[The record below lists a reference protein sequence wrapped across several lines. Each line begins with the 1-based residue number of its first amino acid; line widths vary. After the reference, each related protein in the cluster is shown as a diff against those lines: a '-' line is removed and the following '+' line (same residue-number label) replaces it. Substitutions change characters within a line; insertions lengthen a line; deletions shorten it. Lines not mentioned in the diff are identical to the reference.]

1 MKIFFNMELGKYC
14 NLSNVIIVIHI
25 FVLCPFYI
33 FILKAIKFT
42 ICKKKKPRFW
52 PVFLCQ
58 PKVFLRK
65 CSINCS
71 IKYFRPFHLQFP
83 PNYVKYCLIL
93 QIELL

>member
-42 ICKKKKPRFW
+42 ICKKKKTPILAC
-52 PVFLCQ
+52 VSVSA
-58 PKVFLRK
+58 KGVSK
-65 CSINCS
+65 
-71 IKYFRPFHLQFP
+71 KMFH
-83 PNYVKYCLIL
+83 
-93 QIELL
+93 